1 MSKAHEVFLQDLMR
15 MPGIKSALLVN
26 NRGEVLLS
34 AGQFTLNSQATVQL
48 GVLLAQLSAVAE
60 LQYNKVEEI
69 SMVFVDGRIT
79 TFTNLD
85 LMIETTYGTQEV
97 FLILVSAPTANLP
110 TMRMTVKVAADKLKK
125 DRAVAGLRVSV
136 SVLRRNLLT
145 RDRLDATSW
154 ELLEAMNRAQ

>member
-1 MSKAHEVFLQDLMR
+1 
-15 MPGIKSALLVN
+15 
-26 NRGEVLLS
+26 
-34 AGQFTLNSQATVQL
+34 
-48 GVLLAQLSAVAE
+48 
-60 LQYNKVEEI
+60 
-69 SMVFVDGRIT
+69 
-79 TFTNLD
+79 
-85 LMIETTYGTQEV
+85 MIETTYGTQEV

-154 ELLEAMNRAQ
+154 ELLEAMNRA

>member
-1 MSKAHEVFLQDLMR
+1 MSKAHEVFLQELMR

-34 AGQFTLNSQATVQL
+34 AGQIALNSQATVQM

-60 LQYNKVEEI
+60 IEYNKVEEI
-69 SMVFVDGRIT
+69 SMVFADGRIT

-97 FLILVSAPTANLP
+97 FLILVSAPAANLP

-154 ELLEAMNRAQ
+154 ELLEAMNRA

>member
-1 MSKAHEVFLQDLMR
+1 MSKAHEVFLQELMR
-15 MPGIKSALLVN
+15 MPGIKGALLVN

-34 AGQFTLNSQATVQL
+34 AGQFPLNSQATVQM

-60 LQYNKVEEI
+60 IEYNKVEEI
-69 SMVFVDGRIT
+69 SIVFAEGRIT

-145 RDRLDATSW
+145 RDRLDTTSW
-154 ELLEAMNRAQ
+154 ELLEAMNRA

>member
-1 MSKAHEVFLQDLMR
+1 MSKAHEVFLQELMR
-15 MPGIKSALLVN
+15 MPGIKGALLVN

-34 AGQFTLNSQATVQL
+34 AGQFPLNSQATVQM

-60 LQYNKVEEI
+60 IEYNKVEEI
-69 SMVFVDGRIT
+69 SIVFAEGRIT

-154 ELLEAMNRAQ
+154 ELLEAMNRA

>member
-1 MSKAHEVFLQDLMR
+1 MSKAHEVFLQELMR
-15 MPGIKSALLVN
+15 MPGIKGALLVN

-34 AGQFTLNSQATVQL
+34 AGQFPLNSQATVQM

-60 LQYNKVEEI
+60 IEYNRVEEI
-69 SMVFVDGRIT
+69 SIVFAEGRIT

-154 ELLEAMNRAQ
+154 ELLEAMNRA